1 MKNRQ
6 FKKKS
11 LPKSENDY
19 NGRVSEQQFKHTLTF
34 INISN
39 SKMILMLSLYTMFIG
54 EPCGKEALDGKEQ
67 SGIFNLHVNCRFRK
81 LNNNRENIER

>member
-1 MKNRQ
+1 MIIMAEFQSN
-6 FKKKS
+6 S
-11 LPKSENDY
+11 LNQIK
-19 NGRVSEQQFKHTLTF
+19 KHTLTF

-67 SGIFNLHVNCRFRK
+67 SGIFNLLVNCRFRK